1 MIESLNGG
9 GETRQAPFAHESLT
23 LTLDEAQ
30 PDEACMEWIDPYPM
44 PSVAS

>member
-9 GETRQAPFAHESLT
+9 GEIRQAPFARESLT

-30 PDEACMEWIDPYPM
+30 PDEACQLWIYFYPM